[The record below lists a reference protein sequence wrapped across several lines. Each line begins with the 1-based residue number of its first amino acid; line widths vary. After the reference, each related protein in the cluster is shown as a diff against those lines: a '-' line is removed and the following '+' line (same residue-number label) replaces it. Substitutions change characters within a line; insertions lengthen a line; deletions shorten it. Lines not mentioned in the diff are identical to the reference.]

1 LGGRH
6 SNSSFSTQLRPN
18 HQRRTPRLAAVARI
32 LVSFENAKLLASAAQ
47 TASLANTFHLPT
59 KSNDLT
65 IQDTISIRV
74 QYNETDGQ
82 ARVHHAQ
89 YLNYFERGRVELM
102 RARGHSYR
110 EFEASGLMLVVVEMN
125 VKYLGAAVFDDQ
137 LMLNTRVVRSRGVRI
152 HHAYELTRPADE
164 LGGVAETI
172 VTATSTI
179 ACIDRDGKV
188 RRLPAHL
195 RDA

>member
-1 LGGRH
+1 M
-6 SNSSFSTQLRPN
+6 
-18 HQRRTPRLAAVARI
+18 AEVARTFI
-32 LVSFENAKLLASAAQ
+32 EVAPPKSWRDLLP
-47 TASLANTFHLPT
+47 TAFFAHPFHLLT
-59 KSNDLT
+59 KPNVLT

-82 ARVHHAQ
+82 GRVHHAQ

-102 RARGHSYR
+102 RAHGHSYR
-110 EFEASGLMLVVVEMN
+110 EFEAGGLMLVVVEMN

-137 LMLNTRVVRSRGVRI
+137 LMLTTRVVRSRGVRI

-164 LGGVAETI
+164 PGSAAAESI

-188 RRLPAHL
+188 RRLPDHL